1 MKRQIPHS
9 SKRSGIPFPGRK
21 GLTLFVFLF
30 SLFIFIGSPVFA
42 QTLPVP
48 RDVLQAYKNQ
58 TRDFAGKPGKNYW
71 QNRAEYKIDATLN
84 IEKKTVEGTVKI
96 EYFNNS
102 PDSLSEIVLR
112 LYQNFYKK
120 GAVRNF
126 SISPGDVT
134 DGVDISY
141 MSLDGFEISL
151 EERSR
156 YRFDDTHL
164 IFFPEL
170 SLQSGKSSKIEV
182 KWSFKVPEVSRV
194 RMGSY
199 DSSSFFIAL
208 WYPQVAVYDDVF
220 GWDKLQYNGET
231 EYYNDINDYIVNI
244 SVPSDFCV
252 WATGDLIN
260 AGDIFPEEIKKKYD
274 LAARSDTIV
283 KILDS
288 ASYTKPVK
296 FRSADGK
303 TTWKF
308 KADGVPDFAFGTSNK
323 YYWDASS
330 MIVKPGEK
338 RVMIHAA
345 YNPVSKDFYEVAY
358 FARYSIDKFSNVFPG
373 IPYPYPVMTV
383 FNGGGGMEFPMIVNN
398 GSSSSR
404 AGAIGLT
411 AHEIAHTYFP
421 FYMGINE
428 KRYAWM
434 DEGWAVLFPFEI
446 QLELAPENDPRIR
459 NAKSFASIAGTEY
472 EVPLNISTYH
482 ARGPAY
488 RNAAYSRPACAYY
501 FLRDYLGNEK
511 FDGAL
516 KEFVSRWNGKH
527 PIPSDFFFTFEDH
540 LRENLSWYW
549 KPWFFS
555 TAYPEVRI
563 DYVKQENDLIK
574 IKLVNT
580 GKLPLPVPV
589 KVYDMKKNVETFYFN
604 SGIWREN
611 PESVTL
617 EIRTGLS
624 ADSVMI
630 GDAHIPDIELQN
642 NYFKIKK

>member
-1 MKRQIPHS
+1 MKIRFLNLFYGLSFLASDRQALAI
-9 SKRSGIPFPGRK
+9 
-21 GLTLFVFLF
+21 FLIIF
-30 SLFIFIGSPVFA
+30 SLSVLFGGFVKA
-42 QTLPVP
+42 QSLPVP
-48 RDVLQAYKNQ
+48 RDVLKAYENR
-58 TRDFAGKPGKNYW
+58 TRDFSGKPGKNYW

-84 IEKKTVEGTVKI
+84 VEKKVIEGSASI
-96 EYFNNS
+96 EYFNDS

-112 LYQNFYKK
+112 IYQNFFKK

-126 SISPGDVT
+126 SISPKDVT
-134 DGVDISY
+134 DGVNISL
-141 MSLDGFEISL
+141 MSLDGTEISL
-151 EERSR
+151 DERSR

-170 SLQSGKSSKIEV
+170 SLRSGKSIKIDI
-182 KWSFKVPEVSRV
+182 KWSFKIPEVSRV

-199 DSSSFFIAL
+199 DSTSFFIAL

-231 EYYNDINDYIVNI
+231 EYYNDINDYTVSI

-252 WATGDLIN
+252 WATGELIN
-260 AGDIFPEEIKKKYD
+260 ASEIFPKEIKEKYD
-274 LAARSDTIV
+274 LAAKSDSI
-283 KILDS
+283 INIIDS
-288 ASYTKPVK
+288 VSYTKPPEFKSVN
-296 FRSADGK
+296 GI

-308 KADGVPDFAFGTSNK
+308 IASDVPDFAFGTSNK

-330 MIVKPGEK
+330 IIVKPGAN

-345 YNPVSKDFYEVAY
+345 YNPSSKDFYEVAH
-358 FARYSIDKFSNVFPG
+358 FARYSIDKFSREFPG
-373 IPYPYPVMTV
+373 IPYPYPSMTV

-434 DEGWAVLFPFEI
+434 DEGWAVLFPFDI

-459 NAKSFASIAGTEY
+459 NAKSFANIAGTEY

-482 ARGPAY
+482 ARGSAY

-501 FLRDYLGNEK
+501 FLRDYLGKER

-516 KEFVSRWNGKH
+516 KEFARRWNGKH
-527 PIPSDFFFTFEDH
+527 PLPSDFFFTFEDH

-555 TAYPEVRI
+555 TAYPEIRI
-563 DYVKQENDLIK
+563 EEVKLEKDLIQ

-589 KVYDMKKNVETFYFN
+589 KIYDDKNHAETFYYN
-604 SGIWREN
+604 SGIWKDN

-617 EIRTGLS
+617 QIRIGLS
-624 ADSVMI
+624 PDSVMI
-630 GDAHIPDIELQN
+630 GDAHIPDVDLQN
-642 NYFKIKK
+642 NYYKIKK